1 MFEFER
7 HRGGERALLVHVNF
21 PHQPDQDD
29 LAEFVELTRSADVID
44 VDIII
49 GSRQQPSAKT
59 FIGKGKLEEV
69 AAQVSSQEID
79 VVLFNHALSPSQERN
94 LEQQLQCRVLDRT
107 GLILDIFAQ
116 RAQSFEGKLQVELAQ
131 LKHLSTRLVR
141 GWTHLERQK
150 GGIGLRGPGETQ
162 LETDRRLLGKRI
174 KYLNNRLAKVSK
186 QRDQSR
192 QARKKAEIPS
202 VSLVGYTNA
211 GKSTLFN
218 ALTNASAYAADQ
230 LFATL
235 DPTLRK
241 LELDDFQSV
250 ILADT
255 VGFVRHLPH
264 DLVAAFRATLVET
277 READLI
283 LHIVDCADE
292 SRQEKIEAVNRV
304 LDEVGAAEV
313 PQLMV
318 YNKIDLPQYKPRI
331 DLDEE
336 DQPWR
341 VWLSAQNAEGFE
353 GLLSVLRSRFD
364 EEKVSCQLNLQ
375 PDEGRIRAFLFN
387 EGAIDNENYEN
398 NGDIT
403 LNLTLSPA
411 LLKRLYRK
419 FQLSSDRFIM
429 RTDTLAGAA

>member
-7 HRGGERALLVHVNF
+7 HGGGERALLVHVNF
-21 PHQPDQDD
+21 PHQLDQDD
-29 LAEFVELTRSADVID
+29 LAEFVELTRSADVLDI
-44 VDIII
+44 DIII

-69 AAQVSSQEID
+69 AAQVKEQEID

-218 ALTNASAYAADQ
+218 ALTNASAYTADQ

-241 LELDDFQSV
+241 LNLDDFQSV

-283 LHIVDCADE
+283 LHVVDCADD

-304 LDEVGAAEV
+304 LSEIGASEV

-318 YNKIDLPQYKPRI
+318 YNKIDLPQFKPRI
-331 DLDEE
+331 DEDE
-336 DQPWR
+336 DKQPWR
-341 VWLSAQNAEGFE
+341 VWLSAQNGEGFE
-353 GLLSVLRSRFD
+353 ELLSVLRGRF
-364 EEKVSCQLNLQ
+364 
-375 PDEGRIRAFLFN
+375 
-387 EGAIDNENYEN
+387 
-398 NGDIT
+398 
-403 LNLTLSPA
+403 
-411 LLKRLYRK
+411 
-419 FQLSSDRFIM
+419 
-429 RTDTLAGAA
+429 